1 MLANIRKPLLIFSN
15 FLLIFSNVLTI
26 INSSLSE
33 NFIVSRTTL
42 AEREVNIKMTTE
54 FSFGVGPSQHPCF
67 AAKFSFGVGPSQH
80 PCFAVLGDEQLE
92 SLQRNKNAKN
102 RDSSTAFDAN
112 KLRKFYEERKIVEFS
127 KLLEVCIKTFT

>member
-67 AAKFSFGVGPSQH
+67 A
-80 PCFAVLGDEQLE
+80 VLGDEQLE

-102 RDSSTAFDAN
+102 RDSSTAFDSN
-112 KLRKFYEERKIVEFS
+112 NLRKFYEERKIVEFS